1 MPDNIDSLSI
11 TLSPCNPHWTSFLD
25 SEGFEWRSFDN
36 KFENSKV
43 LILSSKPPG
52 HIKNYAIKLLQSGGV
67 IISDHK
73 NLSFIKSTHRIKRQK
88 KDTGYEE
95 FDIHLGKLFV
105 LSVLIKRLGQSE
117 KTIKKSINTGIIG
130 GDNIVENLPEVQK
143 KVVRSHVRKCLYK
156 AFSFI
161 GLPIVQKWYWPR
173 DNRSFFSFRADMD
186 AGNEE
191 SMRRFISSI
200 RPYSEQMTFCVCGK
214 AYINKRR
221 LLRDVIK
228 LNSEIANHT
237 FTHYVFSSRKQNWKN
252 IELTEILLR
261 ELGVSLR
268 GYVGPAS
275 FWHSSMY
282 DVLEKQ
288 GYEYTSS
295 FGVDYDSYPY
305 FPSKNDGNLYKM
317 LEIPFHCIGDL
328 FPKFGISLKS
338 DDVITFFSQLLEKK
352 YISCEP
358 MFIYGHPDMPGRMG
372 DTPKLMRCI
381 FDKVL
386 SYSDIC
392 IGNMLEVSEWWRQ
405 RQSALAE
412 VRFIKNK
419 NLLIAENYK
428 GSKDVY
434 WSVQIEED
442 CKYIVSSHEI
452 INGINLN
459 EIAKRKKINLL
470 KRPNTDLGEV
480 CELPN
485 QEMTFGLKL
494 KKWKR
499 EIRRNRKMIQLLNSY
514 NILIKE

>member
-1 MPDNIDSLSI
+1 MSNNVDSLSI
-11 TLSPCNPHWTSFLD
+11 TLSAHNSYWISFLD
-25 SEGFEWRSFDN
+25 SEGFEWRLFDN

-43 LILSSKPPG
+43 LILSSKPSD
-52 HIKNYAIKLLQSGGV
+52 HIKDYAIKLLQSGGV
-67 IISDHK
+67 IISDNRK
-73 NLSFIKSTHRIKRQK
+73 LSFVKGIHRIKNLK
-88 KDTGYEE
+88 KDTGFEE
-95 FDIHLGKLFV
+95 FDIHLGKFFI
-105 LSVLIKRLGQSE
+105 LSTSIKRLAQSN
-117 KTIKKSINTGIIG
+117 KTVKKNITTGIIG

-143 KVVRSHVRKCLYK
+143 KIVRSHVRKCLYR

-161 GLPIVQKWYWPR
+161 RLPIVQKWYWPK
-173 DNRSFFSFRADMD
+173 DNRSFFTFRADMD

-191 SMRRFISSI
+191 SMRHFISNI
-200 RPYSEQMTFCVCGK
+200 RRYSDYISFCVCGK
-214 AYINKRR
+214 AYIDKRR
-221 LLRDVIK
+221 LLREVIN

-237 FTHYVFSSRKQNWKN
+237 FTHYVFSSRKKNWEN

-261 ELGVSLR
+261 KFGVSLR

-282 DVLEKQ
+282 DVLEKK

-305 FPSKNDGNLYKM
+305 FPPKDDGYLYKM

-328 FPKFGISLKS
+328 FAKFGIRLES
-338 DDVITFFSQLLEKK
+338 DDVMKFFSQLIEKK
-352 YISCEP
+352 YLSCEP
-358 MFIYGHPDMPGRMG
+358 IFIYGHPDMPGRMG
-372 DTPKLMRCI
+372 DNAKLVTRI
-381 FDKVL
+381 FDKAL
-386 SYSDIC
+386 SYSDIYM
-392 IGNMLEVSEWWRQ
+392 GNMIDVSDWWRQ
-405 RQSALAE
+405 RQKTLTE
-412 VRFIKNK
+412 IRFIKNK

-459 EIAKRKKINLL
+459 EIAKKKKINLL
-470 KRPNTDLGEV
+470 KNPNTDLGEV
-480 CELPN
+480 CEPPN

-494 KKWKR
+494 KKWKQ
-499 EIRRNRKMIQLLNSY
+499 EIRRKRKMIKLLNSY
-514 NILIKE
+514 NISSK